1 MQQAEELL
9 AELAG
14 MAPSFLEELGMD
26 AQRAVT
32 ALRRRPNLLGL
43 DPDNNMRRMVD
54 YLQSTGKTQEEALD
68 LLLTSL

>member
-1 MQQAEELL
+1 
-9 AELAG
+9 
-14 MAPSFLEELGMD
+14 MD
-26 AQRAVT
+26 VQRAVT

>member
-1 MQQAEELL
+1 
-9 AELAG
+9 
-14 MAPSFLEELGMD
+14 MA
-26 AQRAVT
+26 
-32 ALRRRPNLLGL
+32 ALRKRPNLLGL